1 MATIKTGAVVTEIRG
16 SLGGNVFSRNKGGA
30 YVRQRVKPI
39 NPNTP
44 KQAAVRGTFGTL
56 QALWRSLTQA
66 QQDEWKAATENYTA
80 VNRVGDVI
88 KYTPLQLFTRCNMTL
103 LEGGGTTII
112 TIPESPGADVV
123 VNLKKGPHPW
133 DVLEEAKI
141 QTGTAVLEIPD
152 GGPPQSRIRIYASPV
167 VSNGIN
173 SERSVSMRLIGHY
186 EPGDITIVGTEGTID
201 VLADWKAVYG
211 DPDVK
216 VGEGK
221 IFMRA
226 DFYRANRG
234 FAKPIGVQQVVFN
247 DVTP

>member
-1 MATIKTGAVVTEIRG
+1 MATIKTGAVVAEIRG

-44 KQAAVRGTFGTL
+44 KQAQVRGTFGTL
-56 QALWRSLTQA
+56 QARWRSLTQA
-66 QQDEWKAATENYTA
+66 QQDTWKAAVANYTA
-80 VNRVGDVI
+80 VNRVGDTI
-88 KYTPLQLFTRCNMTL
+88 QYTPLQLFTRCNMTL
-103 LEGGGTTII
+103 IEGGEAQIDEI
-112 TIPESPGADVV
+112 QESPGSDVV
-123 VNLKKGPHPW
+123 VALKGGPHPW
-133 DVLEEAKI
+133 EVLNEAKI
-141 QTGTAVLEIPD
+141 QTGTAVLYIPD
-152 GGPPQSRIRIYASPV
+152 GGPPASRIRIYASPV

-186 EPGDITIVGTEGTID
+186 EPGDITITGTEGVID
-201 VLADWKAVYG
+201 VLADWKAVFG
-211 DPDVK
+211 DPNV
-216 VGEGK
+216 VAGEGK

-234 FAKPIGVQQVVFN
+234 FSKPIGVQQVVFN